1 MIKKTYPNYHE
12 TVYIYKLKNGMQIHV
27 MPQPAP
33 FYSTYVELSV
43 PYGALDLNYK
53 FGNELV
59 ETPPGTAHFFE
70 HKIFAMPDG
79 DAFSTFS
86 RLGVEANAMT
96 SYDQTSYLFKSTN
109 HFYEALSH
117 LLNMLDTPYFNDENI
132 EKEKLIIGEELKMY
146 QDHPIYSMQ
155 DELTQMLY
163 HHHPQKHDIG
173 GTLESIQLIN
183 KSTLD
188 QVYKAFYHPKNR
200 LMVIAGQIDLVELKH
215 FISSY
220 DQEMKPYQK
229 PITIYPKE
237 PKKLVSKSISKKK
250 NIGINKLML
259 GIKLDPIAG
268 SKKEKL
274 RQELAMSLAMG
285 LLLGP
290 SSKFYEKLSDE
301 KLINQ
306 SFSVNTNFQKYAE
319 NIIIY
324 GESKRII
331 KLKRTL
337 LDFLTKD
344 LEQEMTEEAFTRYKR
359 MYVGQ
364 IIYTINQL
372 EAKVYYYGKYWHA
385 GLTLFEVID
394 MLNEITLED
403 VVFQVKRIKKRYIA
417 DLVYKKA

>member
-53 FGNELV
+53 FENEFV

-109 HFYEALSH
+109 HFYEALAH
-117 LLNMLDTPYFNDENI
+117 LLNMLDTPYFTDENI

-155 DELTQMLY
+155 DQLIQMLY

-173 GTLESIQLIN
+173 GTLESIQQVN
-183 KSTLD
+183 KNTLE

-220 DQEMKPYQK
+220 DQEVKRYQK
-229 PITIYPKE
+229 PVILYPKE
-237 PKKLVSKSISKKK
+237 PKKLVLKSVSKKK
-250 NIGINKLML
+250 NIGINKLMI
-259 GIKLDPIAG
+259 GIKLDPIPG
-268 SKKEKL
+268 SKKENL

-324 GESKRII
+324 GESKHII

-394 MLNEITLED
+394 MLNEINLED
-403 VVFQVKRIKKRYIA
+403 VIFQIKRIKKRYIA
-417 DLVYKKA
+417 NLIYKKA